1 MEKTYHIPS
10 SLPTLNE
17 YINAERT
24 NRYKAAEMKRTAEK
38 LLMWHIK
45 MQGIVK
51 MTKPVRIEYKWIM
64 PDRKKDKDNIAFAK
78 KFIQDALVK
87 MKVLANDGWNNIDGF
102 TDAFEI
108 GEKAEVIIKITE
120 VQTYENDTN

>member
-1 MEKTYHIPS
+1 MEKIYHIPS

-24 NRYKAAEMKRTAEK
+24 NRYKAAEMKRTAEN

-45 MQGIVK
+45 MQGVVK
-51 MTKPVRIEYKWIM
+51 MIKPVQIEYKWIM

-87 MKVLANDGWNNIDGF
+87 MKVLPNDGWNNIDGF

-108 GEKAEVIIKITE
+108 GEKAEVIVKITE
-120 VQTYENDTN
+120 V

>member
-24 NRYKAAEMKRTAEK
+24 SRYKAAEMKRTAEN

-45 MQGIVK
+45 MQGVAK
-51 MTKPVRIEYKWIM
+51 MTKPVQIEYKWIM
-64 PDRKKDKDNIAFAK
+64 PDCKKDKDNIAFAK

-87 MKVLANDGWNNIDGF
+87 MKVLPNDGWNNIDGF

-108 GEKAEVIIKITE
+108 GEKAEVIVKIME
-120 VQTYENDTN
+120 V